1 VDHNLGETAMQRT
14 IVQPPVLDGAAL
26 AELKHWLGIS
36 RPNEDAILTGLL
48 DASLTI
54 CEAFTGK
61 TPLRQTVEET
71 IPLIGGWQ
79 EITARPVHDL
89 TSAALIA
96 ADGSRQVLA
105 LEDTLEWRIAGSA
118 CIKLLRPLE
127 GRGLALQ
134 VVVGIASDWAG
145 LPAPLRH
152 GIIRLAAH
160 HFRDREGKPAAVPP
174 ASVTALWRPWR
185 DVRLG

>member
-1 VDHNLGETAMQRT
+1 MQRT

-36 RPNEDAILTGLL
+36 RPNEDAILAGLL

-61 TPLRQTVEET
+61 TPLRQTVEE
-71 IPLIGGWQ
+71 IVPLTGEWH
-79 EITARPVHDL
+79 ELVSRPVHEL
-89 TSAALIA
+89 TGATLIG
-96 ADGSRQVLA
+96 ADGSRQAIGALA
-105 LEDTLEWRIAGSA
+105 DTLEWRIAGNA
-118 CIKLLRPLE
+118 CVRLLRPLE

-134 VVVGIASDWAG
+134 LVVGIAADWTG

-160 HFRDREGKPAAVPP
+160 HFRDREGKPPAVPP

>member
-1 VDHNLGETAMQRT
+1 MQRI
-14 IVQPPVLDGAAL
+14 IVQPPVPGDAPL

-36 RPNEDAILTGLL
+36 RPNEDEALSQLL

-61 TPLRQTVEET
+61 APLRQTVEE
-71 IPLIGGWQ
+71 IVPLASGWQ
-79 EITARPVHDL
+79 ELVSRPVQAIIAGAVIANDGTRTAITALPD
-89 TSAALIA
+89 AI
-96 ADGSRQVLA
+96 
-105 LEDTLEWRIAGSA
+105 EWRISGRA
-118 CIKLLRPLE
+118 CVRLLHPVE
-127 GRGLALQ
+127 GQGLALQ
-134 VVVGIASDWAG
+134 LTVGIAPDWAS

-160 HFRDREGKPAAVPP
+160 HFRDRDGKASAVPP

-185 DVRLG
+185 DVMLG

>member
-1 VDHNLGETAMQRT
+1 MQRT
-14 IVQPPVLDGAAL
+14 IVQSPIPGEAAL

-36 RPNEDAILTGLL
+36 RPNDDDALNQLL

-61 TPLRQTVEET
+61 APLRQTVEEVVQ
-71 IPLIGGWQ
+71 LAGDWQ
-79 EITARPVHDL
+79 ELASRPVHAV
-89 TSAALIA
+89 SGAALIA
-96 ADGSRQVLA
+96 ADGTREALA
-105 LEDTLEWRIAGSA
+105 APAEALEWRIGSSA
-118 CIKLLRPLE
+118 CVRLRRPLE
-127 GRGLALQ
+127 GQALALQ
-134 VVVGIASDWAG
+134 LVVGIAADWDS

-160 HFRDREGKPAAVPP
+160 HFRDRESKSGAVPP

-185 DVRLG
+185 EMRLA